1 MNKKYL
7 ALASRIREE
16 LSELQQA
23 VDRVQVGWD
32 RANQTGDDFYLDSV
46 ALNLHAFYSGLK
58 KIFELIASNVDQS
71 KIEGENWHQ
80 ALLRQMA
87 TEIEAVRPP
96 VISKESR
103 DRLDDYRGFRH
114 IVRNVYTFH
123 LSPARMAPLV
133 ENLPQ
138 IFNHVKTEIGAF
150 LSFIEIQD
158 NGK

>member
-23 VDRVQVGWD
+23 VDRVRAGWD

-46 ALNLHAFYSGLK
+46 ALNLHSFYSGLE

-71 KIEGENWHQ
+71 KVEGENWHQ

-87 TEIEAVRPP
+87 TEIETVRLP
-96 VISKESR
+96 VISRESR

-114 IVRNVYTFH
+114 VVRNVYAFH
-123 LSPARMAPLV
+123 FSPARMALLV

-138 IFNHVKTEIGAF
+138 VFDRVKTEIEAF
-150 LSFIEIQD
+150 LSFIEMQA
-158 NGK
+158 NRE